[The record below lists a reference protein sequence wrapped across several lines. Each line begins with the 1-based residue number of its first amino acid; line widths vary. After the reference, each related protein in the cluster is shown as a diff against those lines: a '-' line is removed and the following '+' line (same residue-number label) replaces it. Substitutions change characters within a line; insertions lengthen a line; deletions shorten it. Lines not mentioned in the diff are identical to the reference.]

1 MICSFPSSYI
11 RYDPVYTGWCF
22 DSNVKVVSQ
31 LNFLK
36 KLFTISIHLLLSDI
50 LKFIMVG
57 ALIAQQVGAAPLIF
71 TVFPPTQKWH
81 FSFHIAHIK
90 LTTSFWLEYSN
101 ISPLN
106 FYKAGSIF
114 GLKIMQNN
122 PKRVLTQTQNCTYVF
137 VSLTSNIQKKIGWQ
151 KWHPSPSTKQFWA
164 IVALRSAESGF
175 PP

>member
-1 MICSFPSSYI
+1 MGVVPFYFNLSPKKNMICSFPSSYI
-11 RYDPVYTGWCF
+11 RYAPVYNGWCF

-36 KLFTISIHLLLSDI
+36 KLFTISINLLLSDI

-90 LTTSFWLEYSN
+90 LTTSFWLEYLN

-106 FYKAGSIF
+106 
-114 GLKIMQNN
+114 LNN
-122 PKRVLTQTQNCTYVF
+122 AACI
-137 VSLTSNIQKKIGWQ
+137 VSFKNLA
-151 KWHPSPSTKQFWA
+151 KWHFCFH
-164 IVALRSAESGF
+164 SAHN
-175 PP
+175 